1 MIITEISD
9 IIYLCFGGESMT
21 ELAIFLIGCALGAPL
36 GFSICALAA
45 ANGRKEAERTIR
57 RIERENAR
65 KNKSE

>member
-1 MIITEISD
+1 
-9 IIYLCFGGESMT
+9 MT

-36 GFSICALAA
+36 GFSICALATI
-45 ANGRKEAERTIR
+45 NGRKEAERTIR

>member
-1 MIITEISD
+1 LIITEISD

-21 ELAIFLIGCALGAPL
+21 EVALFILGCALGAPL

-57 RIERENAR
+57 RLERESKKR
-65 KNKSE
+65 KEE